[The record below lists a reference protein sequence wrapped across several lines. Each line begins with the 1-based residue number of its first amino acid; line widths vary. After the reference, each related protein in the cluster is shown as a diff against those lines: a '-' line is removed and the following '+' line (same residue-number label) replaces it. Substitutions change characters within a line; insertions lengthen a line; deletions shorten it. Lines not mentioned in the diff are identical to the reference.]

1 MNRLYLLLF
10 NLISGFTYVF
20 SLMPRSLRNAVAKVL
35 YFKIYYLFRY
45 RKKVVRENLRL
56 SFPDQSKEEQIRIEK
71 NFYRHFSRLLLEINA
86 GQSISENEMRNAFRY
101 KNPELLLHY
110 LNQGKSII
118 LVFGHYGNW
127 EWSISLPLVLN
138 YPVLGV
144 YQPLTN
150 AYMDQKMKKIRNRFG
165 MIPIPMQHIYKELVQ
180 RQKEGRPAVSYFIAD
195 QSPNRSQIKEYFRFL
210 NQPTGV
216 FQGAERI
223 ARKLNQVVIYMNIKP
238 LEGGVYESDF
248 ELLVENP
255 ADCSENEITLKH
267 LDKLEK
273 LIENAPEF
281 WLWTHKRWK
290 HKPLPGDK
298 ILN

>member
-1 MNRLYLLLF
+1 MRRLKLLVYSLASGLSYL
-10 NLISGFTYVF
+10 F
-20 SLMPRSLRNAVAKVL
+20 SLMPRSLRNVLAKVL
-35 YFKIYYLFRY
+35 YFKIFYLFRY
-45 RKKVVRENLRL
+45 RKKVVQENLRH
-56 SFPDQSKEEQIRIEK
+56 SFPDKTQDEQIRIEK
-71 NFYRHFSRLLLEINA
+71 NFYRHFCRLLLEINA
-86 GQSISENEMRNAFRY
+86 GQSISENEMRKAFRY

-150 AYMDQKMKKIRNRFG
+150 AFMDQKMKKIRSRFG
-165 MIPIPMQHIYKELVQ
+165 MIPIPMHHIYKELVQ
-180 RQKEGRPAVSYFIAD
+180 RQKDGRPAVSYFIAD
-195 QSPNRSQIKEYFRFL
+195 QSPNRSQIKEYFQFL

-238 LEGGVYESDF
+238 LKSGVYEANF
-248 ELLVENP
+248 ELLEENP
-255 ADCSENEITLKH
+255 ATCSENEITLKH
-267 LDKLEK
+267 MQKLET
-273 LIENAPEF
+273 LIKKAPEF

-290 HKPLPGDK
+290 HMPLPGDK

>member
-165 MIPIPMQHIYKELVQ
+165 MIPIPMHHIYKELVQ
-180 RQKEGRPAVSYFIAD
+180 RQKDRRPAVSYFIAD

-238 LEGGVYESDF
+238 LEGGVYDSDF